1 MTVNHLALSNPRLAT
16 FRSTKFVPRLR
27 NRAPL
32 ATTTLKSNGIPIH
45 RGPIPQLFTTVT
57 DGVQGVPVMVAY
69 PTRSM
74 HVITTKYPIS
84 IRNDEIPIIHVWTT

>member
-1 MTVNHLALSNPRLAT
+1 MIVNHLALSNARLPT
-16 FRSTKFVPRLR
+16 FKSTKFVPRLR

-32 ATTTLKSNGIPIH
+32 DAATLKSNGIPIH
-45 RGPIPQLFTTVT
+45 GGPIPQIFTTVT
-57 DGVQGVPVMVAY
+57 NGVQGVPMMAAY

-84 IRNDEIPIIHVWTT
+84 IRNDEIPVIHVWTT